1 MKWCYLVILT
11 VFIFFVYKYLT
22 KDNDYFIKRRIPSLK
37 PTFIFGNTG
46 KFYTK
51 QIGLI
56 DLVKKLYNDFPDE
69 K

>member
-1 MKWCYLVILT
+1 MNYYLVIVA
-11 VFIFFVYKYLT
+11 VFILLVYKWLT
-22 KDNDYFIKRRIPSLK
+22 KDNDYFIKRGIPALK
-37 PTFIFGNTG
+37 PTFMLGNTG

-56 DLVKKLYNDFPDE
+56 DLVTKLYNDFPDE